1 MVTRPCEYVVMR
13 SMILLLA
20 AERGLKRA
28 RLSQPQHTWTPHGRF
43 PTGGLALDGGM
54 GGCKRRI
61 RRLRKRHT
69 EMCISLSGIASF

>member
-1 MVTRPCEYVVMR
+1 
-13 SMILLLA
+13 MILLSA
-20 AERGLKRA
+20 AGRGLRSA